1 MPAKTK
7 LMKPLSYAAMARKS
21 RQAARE
27 LSRAMVCARC
37 LPDELGCAGKVAE
50 GFAESILEHAAK
62 ASALA
67 AEIKCSLRVMRVG
80 KESA

>member
-1 MPAKTK
+1 MSNKTK
-7 LMKPLSYAAMARKS
+7 LMKPLSFAAMARKS

-27 LSRAMVCARC
+27 LSYAMVNARC
-37 LPDELGCAGKVAE
+37 LPAELGCGGNVAE
-50 GFAESILEHAAK
+50 GFAESILESAAK

-80 KESA
+80 KGGA